1 MSFANSL
8 LALLVTLFALVVDA
22 QTPSPPPPPALR
34 VTPTTQTPWKA
45 HKKISIGLGVG
56 LGLGLVRV
64 PMRCPA
70 LCEIFVG
77 LKTQLTLTPSR
88 PVLSPTGPAADHH
101 HRVLLPREARCAGR
115 AGQGR

>member
-22 QTPSPPPPPALR
+22 QPPPPALR

-56 LGLGLVRV
+56 LGLGLVRL

-70 LCEIFVG
+70 LCEIG
-77 LKTQLTLTPSR
+77 LDSKRSSL
-88 PVLSPTGPAADHH
+88 
-101 HRVLLPREARCAGR
+101 
-115 AGQGR
+115 